1 MHSSMPS
8 SGVSGPAAAV
18 LPAIR
23 TAAGMPGAGPAPL
36 LPCSDG
42 ALLPE
47 AMALMSRLPDLEGK
61 EEAAAEEAAF
71 EGDAAEE
78 AAAARC
84 MARPAES
91 CRTVMRSG
99 EAAAWGRAAASL
111 RPPLL
116 PANPSLPV

>member
-23 TAAGMPGAGPAPL
+23 TAAGVPGAPP

-42 ALLPE
+42 ALPPG
-47 AMALMSRLPDLEGK
+47 AVDLMSWPPELDGE
-61 EEAAAEEAAF
+61 EEAAAEE
-71 EGDAAEE
+71 DAAEE
-78 AAAARC
+78 AVAAPC

-116 PANPSLPV
+116 PATPSLPVV

>member
-23 TAAGMPGAGPAPL
+23 TAAGAPEAGPSPP
-36 LPCSDG
+36 LPCSDD

-47 AMALMSRLPDLEGK
+47 AVALMSRLPELGGK
-61 EEAAAEEAAF
+61 EAAEGDAF
-71 EGDAAEE
+71 EGDAATP
-78 AAAARC
+78 C

-116 PANPSLPV
+116 PATPSLPVV

>member
-23 TAAGMPGAGPAPL
+23 TAAGAPEAGPSPP
-36 LPCSDG
+36 LPCSDD

-47 AMALMSRLPDLEGK
+47 AVALMSRLLELDG
-61 EEAAAEEAAF
+61 EEEAAF

-99 EAAAWGRAAASL
+99 EAAAWGTSAVSL

-116 PANPSLPV
+116 PANPSLPVV

>member
-23 TAAGMPGAGPAPL
+23 TAAGVPGAPP

-42 ALLPE
+42 ALLPGV
-47 AMALMSRLPDLEGK
+47 ADLMSRLLELEGK

-71 EGDAAEE
+71 EGDAATP
-78 AAAARC
+78 C

-116 PANPSLPV
+116 PATPSLPVV